1 MRVPNLCGCTARTP
15 VPFDNH
21 SAGVSTIACVCVF
34 TREEEGHF
42 LRRSARGVAR
52 YTSDKLPHSGESGLF
67 SDR

>member
-1 MRVPNLCGCTARTP
+1 VPKLCVCTVRTL

-34 TREEEGHF
+34 TREGEGIF
-42 LRRSARGVAR
+42 CVAAARGVAR
-52 YTSDKLPHSGESGLF
+52 YTSDKLHSRESGLF